1 LTIIRPTTINA
12 RFSQPVGLGGEKLW
26 LCPTLGSGLMD
37 LSGEG
42 CHAEYINAEA
52 QVKKGT
58 RGSWSSYFQNNLS
71 YYAQVSN
78 KENFDFLIK
87 TNRFSLAFWVYNKL
101 GSTSGYRYYLG
112 CGIGGSDYGFGL
124 NHAGPSGWGLRFIKH
139 TPLSGNGY
147 SPDLRSYVFPEEE
160 MWVHVASTISDDIA
174 KVYLNGKEIASQ
186 AGPFYSVNTGLTNPI
201 VFGKNTYNNASASFG
216 PVDGWMDDI
225 RIYDRTLSAGDI
237 KHLASYRGVLGSP
250 RQPYDPLKRT
260 VVGVPAG
267 IQFKPYW
274 AKQSTQISGLLK

>member
-1 LTIIRPTTINA
+1 
-12 RFSQPVGLGGEKLW
+12 
-26 LCPTLGSGLMD
+26 MD

-274 AKQSTQISGLLK
+274 AKQSTQVSGLLK